1 MIRHITRV
9 DFRKTLLSPLLSTAA
24 ALFLIAL
31 LPLLQKGFSPEV
43 SRFLLRSA
51 KIYLVASAAWLS
63 IGAVF
68 LMEIVFRKYFDVSV
82 ADNLHARK
90 FQTQFVIFKRLL
102 LTLIVFL
109 AFSIVLLSIDDF
121 RRIGT
126 SLLASVGVV
135 GIVVGFAAQKTVAT
149 ILAGIQL
156 AVSQPIRIDDVVVAE
171 GEWGRVEQIS
181 FTYVVLRLWDLRRLV
196 LPTTY
201 FLERPFQNW
210 TRISADLIATAYFRV
225 DFSAEVEKLRERFFT
240 ILGSTPLWDGKAK
253 ALQVT
258 DCGERSLE
266 IRALMSAAN
275 GSSAWDLRCLVREE
289 MTAWLRDE
297 HPEWLPKVRLRGEE
311 EEKNLFSTLNG

>member
-68 LMEIVFRKYFDVSV
+68 LMEIVFRKYYDVSV

-126 SLLASVGVV
+126 SLLASVGVA

-156 AVSQPIRIDDVVVAE
+156 AVSQPIRIDDVLVAE

-240 ILGSTPLWDGKAK
+240 ILGSTSLWDGKAK

-289 MTAWLRDE
+289 MTAWLRDD

>member
-9 DFRKTLLSPLLSTAA
+9 DFRKSLLFPLLSTAA

>member
-9 DFRKTLLSPLLSTAA
+9 DFRKTLLPPLLSTAA
-24 ALFLIAL
+24 ALILIAL

-51 KIYLVASAAWLS
+51 KIYLVASAAWFS

-68 LMEIVFRKYFDVSV
+68 LMEIVFRKYYDVSV

-126 SLLASVGVV
+126 SLLASVGVA

-210 TRISADLIATAYFRV
+210 TRISADLIATAFFRV
-225 DFSAEVEKLRERFFT
+225 DFSADVEKLRERFFT
-240 ILGSTPLWDGKAK
+240 ILGSTSLWDGKAK

-289 MTAWLRDE
+289 MTAWLRDD

>member
-24 ALFLIAL
+24 ALVFIAL
-31 LPLLQKGFSPEV
+31 LPLLQKGLSPEV

-51 KIYLVASAAWLS
+51 KIYLVASAAWLF

-68 LMEIVFRKYFDVSV
+68 LMEIVFRKHYDVSV

-102 LTLIVFL
+102 LTLIVFV

-126 SLLASVGVV
+126 SLLASVGIA

-171 GEWGRVEQIS
+171 GEWGRVEQIT

-210 TRISADLIATAYFRV
+210 TRISADLIATAFFRV
-225 DFSAEVEKLRERFFT
+225 DFSADVEKLRERFFT

-258 DCGERSLE
+258 DCGERSME
-266 IRALMSAAN
+266 IRALMSASN
-275 GSSAWDLRCLVREE
+275 GSAAWDLRCLVREE
-289 MTAWLRDE
+289 MVSWLRDE
-297 HPEWLPKVRLRGEE
+297 HPEWLPKVRILTGEE
-311 EEKNLFSTLNG
+311 EKQLFSPLDG

>member
-68 LMEIVFRKYFDVSV
+68 LMEIVFRKYYDVSV

-126 SLLASVGVV
+126 SLLASVGVA

-240 ILGSTPLWDGKAK
+240 ILGSTPLWDGKAR